1 MAINKTG
8 SVTFFNLL
16 STYEFL
22 IGVKVKCPK
31 ENNDEIHETLN
42 K

>member
-1 MAINKTG
+1 MTIYKSS
-8 SVTFFNLL
+8 SVTFFKLL

-31 ENNDEIHETLN
+31 ENNNEIHETLN